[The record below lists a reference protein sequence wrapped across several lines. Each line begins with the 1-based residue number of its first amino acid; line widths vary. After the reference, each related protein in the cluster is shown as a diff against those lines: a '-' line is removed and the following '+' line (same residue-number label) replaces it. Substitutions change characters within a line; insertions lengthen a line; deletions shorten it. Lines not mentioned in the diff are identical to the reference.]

1 MPGAHAPK
9 DQDRAKLIALDFNE
23 NGEPEPKG
31 EEHTANVQ
39 FNPETLEVRYRNKQT
54 GGELPGSPG
63 VQHVGRGSTTL
74 RVDLLFDVTR
84 PGEGGPQPNDVRDRT
99 KEVNWFMRELEKTEA
114 NGDTEKYVPS
124 GVRFIWGSFQFDGVM
139 TSMDENLKFFDPEG
153 HPLRAEVSITI
164 SKQEIEFE
172 QRPNARGG
180 AGIGASVGANVSG
193 GAGGGMG
200 PEDRPEGAENT
211 TGTSVQQVAAQQGR
225 QGNWKDIA
233 AESGVE
239 NPRAVHN
246 PDALTS

>member
-1 MPGAHAPK
+1 MPGAHSPK

-39 FNPETLEVRYRNKQT
+39 FNPETLEVRYKNKQT
-54 GGELPGSPG
+54 GGELPGNPG
-63 VQHVGRGSTTL
+63 VQHVGRGSATL

-84 PGEGGPQPNDVRDRT
+84 PSDRGSPPEDVRAQT
-99 KEVNWFMRELEKTEA
+99 KKVNWFMRELEEA
-114 NGDTEKYVPS
+114 GRNGESKKYVPS

-164 SKQEIEFE
+164 SKQEVQFE
-172 QRPNARGG
+172 RRPDSLNGG
-180 AGIGASVGANVSG
+180 GIGAAVGASVGGGVGARAGPENRPD
-193 GAGGGMG
+193 GAG
-200 PEDRPEGAENT
+200 NT
-211 TGTSVQQVAAQQGR
+211 NGTSVQQVAAQQGK
-225 QGNWKDIA
+225 QGNWKEIA

-239 NPRAVHN
+239 NPRAIHN
-246 PDALTS
+246 PDALKS